1 MKFRDKRKRTGAHA
15 IELAIVLP
23 LLIIFFFGLWEWSRV
38 EMMKH
43 VCETAAFEGAR
54 EGTMPAA
61 TTATMETAAQ
71 EVLALYNVD
80 GETITATIDGTTR
93 KSTIQIS
100 IPLDENTLVTKF
112 FFFGQTI
119 TREFTLSQQIE

>member
-1 MKFRDKRKRTGAHA
+1 MKFRNKRTRTGANA
-15 IELAIVLP
+15 VELAIVLP

-54 EGTMPAA
+54 QGSMPGA
-61 TTATMETAAQ
+61 TTTSMEEAAQ
-71 EVLALYNVD
+71 EMLALYNVS
-80 GETITATIDGTTR
+80 GETITATIDTTA
-93 KSTIQIS
+93 KTSTIQIS
-100 IPLDENTLVTKF
+100 IPLDDNTLVTKF

-119 TREFTLSQQIE
+119 TREFSLRQQVD